1 MKTWPKKLTYLGKF
15 HARMDGAAKVT
26 GAAKY
31 PSDMQPPG
39 WLYGMIYRSPWPT
52 AQIDAINIEEAR
64 RTPGIKAVVLSG
76 DLPRKVRYYGEELAA
91 VAGTSKQA
99 CMDALRAI
107 RVEAVPLPHV
117 VKETEAAHP
126 ASTRVFP
133 DFPNLSEPSVREE
146 GDVDAAFA
154 KADVTVEGYYTT
166 QVQLHHSLETHGN
179 TVDAQ
184 GDEITVWA
192 STQGVF
198 SVRDGLADSLNIP
211 QNKIR
216 VLSEYMGGGFGS
228 KFGAGIECVLAARLS
243 KAAGA
248 PVRLMLTRFDEALAA
263 GNRPSTFQKV
273 KLAAT
278 KDGKLLAYE
287 MESFGTAGFAAGGAT
302 GGGAGRAKFPSPY
315 IYKVPNTRVKQ
326 AGVATNAGAG
336 RAFRAPGHPPA
347 SFGMESILDELAA
360 KLGMDPVEIRLKND
374 TSEIRRKEYQIGVE
388 RFGWKQKYHP
398 PGSSTDIVRIGVG
411 CAAATWGGGGRHS
424 QAEAQINPDGAVE
437 VRCGTQDLG
446 TGTRTVIAMVAA
458 EAFGIPPEQI
468 TVRIADTSL
477 PPSGS
482 SGGSRTVSSVAPA
495 VYDACTNAIDELKS
509 ISGLDDVKGD
519 NWNTACGKLG
529 VNPLVASGR
538 WQEGLSSRGIGGVQF
553 AEVAV
558 DTETGFVKVHKILC
572 VQDGGL
578 IVNYLTAT
586 SQVNGGII
594 QGIGYALYENRV
606 MDAQSGLVL
615 NPNFET
621 YKLPGMLD
629 IPQIEVI
636 LLDMPH
642 RGVIGIGEP
651 VHIPTAA
658 AIANAVANALGVR
671 IDSLPITPDK
681 VLAALGKVPGQPERI
696 ASAELIKAFDHFNR
710 MPVVV
715 ADEIDKIALGAPV

>member
-1 MKTWPKKLTYLGKF
+1 MKTWPDKPTYLGKF
-15 HARMDGAAKVT
+15 HTRVDGAAKVT

-39 WLYGMIYRSPWPT
+39 WLYGMIYRSPWPA

-99 CMDALRAI
+99 CLDALRAI

-117 VKETEAAHP
+117 VKETEAVHP

-133 DFPNLSEPSVREE
+133 DYPNLSEPSVREE

-228 KFGAGIECVLAARLS
+228 KFGAGIECLLAARLS
-243 KAAGA
+243 QAAGA
-248 PVRLMLTRFDEALAA
+248 PVRLLLTRYDEALAA
-263 GNRPSTFQKV
+263 GNRPSSFQKV

-278 KDGKLLAYE
+278 RDGKLVAYE

-326 AGVATNAGAG
+326 AGVAINAGAG
-336 RAFRAPGHPPA
+336 RAFRAPGNPPA
-347 SFGMESILDELAA
+347 SFGMESILDELAV

-374 TSEIRRKEYQIGVE
+374 TSEIRRKEYRIGAE

-398 PGSSTDIVRIGVG
+398 PGSSADVVKVGVG
-411 CAAATWGGGGRHS
+411 CAGATWGGGGRHS

-446 TGTRTVIAMVAA
+446 TGTRTVISMVAA
-458 EAFGIPPEQI
+458 EAFGIPSEQI
-468 TVRIADTSL
+468 TVRIADTRF

-482 SGGSRTVSSVAPA
+482 SGGSHTVSSVAPA
-495 VYDACTNAIDELKS
+495 VYDACTNALAELKS
-509 ISGLDDVKGD
+509 ISGLDDVKGG

-572 VQDGGL
+572 VQDCGL

-606 MDAQSGLVL
+606 MDAQSGQVL

-629 IPQIEVI
+629 IPKIEVI

-681 VLAALGKVPGQPERI
+681 VLAVLGKVPGRPERI
-696 ASAELIKAFDHFNR
+696 ASDELKNAFDHFNR
-710 MPVVV
+710 MPVVA
-715 ADEIDKIALGAPV
+715 ADEIDKFALGAPV